1 MSAPERSTVDR
12 LASQRGWPCV
22 SLYLPTH
29 RARTDSDEDRIRLQN
44 LVRTARGRLV
54 DEGAREP
61 DADELLSALR
71 DVAVDEPFWRSMMPG
86 GLALFCSGGECER
99 LVVDTPLPEQCVVGD
114 RYYLRPLLV
123 AVGGETHFYALAV
136 GKAGTRLYACDESS
150 IVEVPLEDVPA
161 SFADANKYDVEQDDL
176 QGTTF
181 ASPASVAGAGRS
193 TAMFHGH
200 GGEKDVKTSQLQ
212 DYLHPIEKAVTRA
225 IGADSDAPLLLLG
238 VHDQLDAYRA
248 MNTYSHL
255 ISEQATGAVD
265 ELSTREIH
273 KRALDK
279 VRPTIA
285 SAAAAELDQLEQA
298 RGTALV
304 STDIL
309 EIVSGAA
316 AGRVRAL
323 FFDEGVG
330 PFGRFDPVTLEA
342 SIVCDSEPR
351 FLRETQTPE
360 RTTPSECG
368 WDLVDLAAAETI
380 LHAGSVRA
388 YAGENPPLAG
398 VAALMRY

>member
-12 LASQRGWPCV
+12 LAGRRGWPCV

-29 RARTDSDEDRIRLQN
+29 RARTDSDEDRIRFQN
-44 LVRTARGRLV
+44 LIKMARRRLV
-54 DEGAREP
+54 DEGVREP
-61 DADELLSALR
+61 DADGFLSALR
-71 DVAVDEPFWRSMMPG
+71 DTAADEPFWRSMMPG
-86 GLALFCSGGECER
+86 GVAVFCSEGECES

-123 AVGGETHFYALAV
+123 AVGGESHFYALAI
-136 GKAGTRLYACDESS
+136 GKAGTRLFACDESS
-150 IVEVPLEDVPA
+150 IVEVPLENVPT
-161 SFADANKYDVEQDDL
+161 SFADATKYDVEQDDL
-176 QGTTF
+176 QGTTI
-181 ASPASVAGAGRS
+181 ASPASLSATGRA

-200 GGEKDVKTSQLQ
+200 GGEKDVKNAQLEG
-212 DYLHPIEKAVTRA
+212 YLHPIEKAVTRS
-225 IGADSDAPLLLLG
+225 IGAGSDTPLVLLG
-238 VHDQLDAYRA
+238 VQDQLATYRA
-248 MNTYSHL
+248 MNTYAHL
-255 ISEQATGAVD
+255 VPEQATGAVD

-273 KRALDK
+273 RLALEK
-279 VRPTIA
+279 VRPTVQA
-285 SAAAAELDQLEQA
+285 AAAAELDQLEQA
-298 RGTALV
+298 RGSALV

-316 AGRVRAL
+316 AGRVRTL

-342 SIVCDSEPR
+342 SIVCDAEPR

-360 RTTPSECG
+360 ESTPSECG